1 VVPTIFARELDEGEK
16 METKL
21 YVGNLPY
28 QTTENELKDLFG
40 EAGVVSDVIVIK
52 DRNTGR
58 SKGFA
63 FVTMSSQ
70 AEVEAAIQMFN
81 DQDFGGRPL
90 KVSIARP
97 KEDRGDRGRGGR
109 GGGGRRGGFDRRD
122 RRDDR
127 RDNRY

>member
-1 VVPTIFARELDEGEK
+1 

-28 QTTENELKDLFG
+28 NTTENELKDLFG

-52 DRNTGR
+52 DRATGR

-63 FVTMSSQ
+63 FVTMASQ
-70 AEVEAAIQMFN
+70 AEMETAIQRFN
-81 DQDFGGRPL
+81 DYDFGGRPL

-97 KEDRGDRGRGGR
+97 KEDRGDRRGGS
-109 GGGGRRGGFDRRD
+109 GGGGGGFRGPRRGGSERRD

-127 RDNRY
+127 RDDRY

>member
-1 VVPTIFARELDEGEK
+1 

-21 YVGNLPY
+21 YVGNLAY
-28 QTTENELKDLFG
+28 STTENELKELFAQ
-40 EAGVVSDVIVIK
+40 AGDVSEVVLIK
-52 DRNTGR
+52 DRSTGR

-63 FVTMSSQ
+63 FVTLSTQ

-81 DQDFGGRPL
+81 DQDLDGRPL

-97 KEDRGDRGRGGR
+97 KEERPARS
-109 GGGGRRGGFDRRD
+109 GGGGRDNRRGSFDRRD

-127 RDNRY
+127 RDKRS

>member
-1 VVPTIFARELDEGEK
+1 

-28 QTTENELKDLFG
+28 SATETELKDLFSQAG
-40 EAGVVSDVIVIK
+40 EVSEVVLIK
-52 DRNTGR
+52 DRNSGR

-70 AEVEAAIQMFN
+70 SEVETAIQMFN
-81 DQDFGGRPL
+81 DHDLGGRSL

-97 KEDRGDRGRGGR
+97 KEEGRGRRGGGGGRDRSGGGRRDSR
-109 GGGGRRGGFDRRD
+109 GGGGRRE
-122 RRDDR
+122 RRDDFN
-127 RDNRY
+127 DY

>member
-1 VVPTIFARELDEGEK
+1 

-28 QTTENELKDLFG
+28 KTTENELKDLFG
-40 EAGVVSDVIVIK
+40 EAGIVSDVIVIK

-70 AEVEAAIQMFN
+70 AEMEAAIQMFN
-81 DQDFGGRPL
+81 DHDFGGRPL

-97 KEDRGDRGRGGR
+97 KEDRGDRR
-109 GGGGRRGGFDRRD
+109 GGGGGRGPRRGGPERRN

>member
-1 VVPTIFARELDEGEK
+1 

-21 YVGNLPY
+21 YVGNLSY
-28 QTTENELKDLFG
+28 NTTENELKDLFG
-40 EAGVVSDVIVIK
+40 EAGEVTDVILIK
-52 DRNTGR
+52 DRSTGR
-58 SKGFA
+58 SKGFG